1 VYLKLLRSG
10 AGKLLVSRFPNG
22 RKAQAIYWYAECV
35 FTNLKFSR
43 GMAPCHQNR
52 ALGHPAVVEAP
63 DKSTA
68 RLWSNERVYK
78 AATMPSST
86 HINTVA
92 SGASP
97 VDALR
102 LEQERLQRLS
112 ENPPQE
118 IFVVSDL
125 HLGRGRNL
133 DTGRFSRT
141 ENFLSDQ
148 AFSRFLDYA
157 SPGPGKLLFINGD
170 AFDFVRICHYP
181 RSDQEFE
188 EWSKF
193 LERLGVVKTPA
204 ELRRAISKVERRFG
218 LETDDYKSTWKL
230 LQIAN
235 GHREFFQALAKWING
250 GGTLLFS
257 KGNHDLELYW
267 PLVRKALEELLI
279 RADANRDAVRNQML
293 YCDDWVRI
301 ANIYFEHGH
310 KYDPQQRVDDSD
322 KSPVLPGTP
331 NQLKLPLGIFVNRYL
346 INKLEKLEPFL
357 GSVRP
362 TEKILW
368 MLLRTHPLAAV
379 AILFHSLHFIRRA
392 FQASRVRDFFWY
404 AVYIGSLA
412 VPLLTIL
419 AIAGIFA
426 FARLRDFF
434 VVKHP
439 MSSMALGVLGILA
452 PYLAAAF
459 REFVR
464 WLGRKT
470 QRSRQVGEDEMS
482 QGVYASMEKLKFPAF
497 NRMYAVM
504 GHTHDQ
510 DIQCLPDLGGVT
522 ALYLNTGTWIPIWPD
537 DRPDLAGQVL
547 FPFVHFRH
555 ETSQEYHHQ
564 YLEWRDDRGKPAES
578 YILEPPDDLAGRC
591 NPQSRRDL

>member
-1 VYLKLLRSG
+1 
-10 AGKLLVSRFPNG
+10 
-22 RKAQAIYWYAECV
+22 
-35 FTNLKFSR
+35 
-43 GMAPCHQNR
+43 MAPCHQNK
-52 ALGHPAVVEAP
+52 ALFYPAVVEAA
-63 DKSTA
+63 DKS
-68 RLWSNERVYK
+68 SSGYVQSERVHK
-78 AATMPSST
+78 SASMPLSAVI
-86 HINTVA
+86 HTVA

-97 VDALR
+97 ADALR

-125 HLGRGRNL
+125 HLCRGRNPV
-133 DTGRFSRT
+133 TRRFSRT

-188 EWSKF
+188 EWSEF
-193 LERLGVVKTPA
+193 LERLEVVKEP
-204 ELRRAISKVERRFG
+204 EQLRLAISKVERRFG
-218 LETDDYKSTWKL
+218 LETDDYKSAWKL

-250 GGTLLFS
+250 GGTLLLS

-267 PLVRKALEELLI
+267 PLVRKALEELL
-279 RADANRDAVRNQML
+279 RREGADGHAVSSQML

-301 ANIYFEHGH
+301 ANVYFEHGH
-310 KYDPQQRVDDSD
+310 KYDPQQRVDDTD
-322 KSPVLPGTP
+322 KSPVLRDKPS
-331 NQLKLPLGIFVNRYL
+331 QLKLPLGIFVNRYL

-357 GSVRP
+357 SSVRP

-368 MLLRTHPLAAV
+368 MLLRTHPLSAI
-379 AILFHSLHFIRRA
+379 AILFRSLHFIRRA
-392 FQASRVRDFFWY
+392 FQTSNVRDFFWY
-404 AVYIGSLA
+404 AVYLGSLT
-412 VPLLTIL
+412 VPLLTVL

-434 VVKHP
+434 VTRHP
-439 MSSMALGVLGILA
+439 MSSMVLGALGILA

-470 QRSRQVGEDEMS
+470 RRSAQVGEDEMA
-482 QGVYASMEKLKFPAF
+482 QGVYASIEKLKFPAF
-497 NRMYAVM
+497 SRMYAVM

-510 DIQCLPDLGGVT
+510 DVQSLPDLGSAT
-522 ALYLNTGTWIPIWPD
+522 TLYLNTGTWIPIWPE

-547 FPFVHFRH
+547 FPFVHFRR
-555 ETSQEYHHQ
+555 ETSQEYRHE
-564 YLEWRDDRGKPAES
+564 YAEWRDDRGGPAES
-578 YILEPPDDLAGRC
+578 YILESLMA
-591 NPQSRRDL
+591 